1 MNNANKQYN
10 FIKELGHGGNGTV
23 YLVEDKITKQQFAL
37 KKLKLKKKLP
47 KNRFNDLEMKSQL

>member
-37 KKLKLKKKLP
+37 KKLKLKKKSSP
-47 KNRFNDLEMKSQL
+47 KTDSTI